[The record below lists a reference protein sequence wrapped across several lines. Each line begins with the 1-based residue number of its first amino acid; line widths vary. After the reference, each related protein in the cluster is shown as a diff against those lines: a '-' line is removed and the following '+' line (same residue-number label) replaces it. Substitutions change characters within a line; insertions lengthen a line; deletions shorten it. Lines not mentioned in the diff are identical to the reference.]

1 MKEDICLN
9 NNIPFIAIWGNGYF
23 TKKKIIKNQKNIM
36 LSELIIM
43 EDL

>member
-1 MKEDICLN
+1 MEEDICLN

-23 TKKKIIKNQKNIM
+23 TKNEIITNQKNIRR
-36 LSELIIM
+36 SELIIM

>member
-23 TKKKIIKNQKNIM
+23 TKK
-36 LSELIIM
+36 
-43 EDL
+43 EDYNKSKKYTAK

>member
-23 TKKKIIKNQKNIM
+23 TKKEIITNQKNIM